1 MATTRIYYLIITN
14 KSEMLVT
21 GSDPSFIIP
30 HIDHLV
36 AITDVKKDK
45 ERRKV
50 KKFCRTKRMKTKSFT
65 IGMVTVFTQKTNSSP
80 ARGGQIVFPGFT
92 ISEYI

>member
-50 KKFCRTKRMKTKSFT
+50 KKFFMKKNELF
-65 IGMVTVFTQKTNSSP
+65 F
-80 ARGGQIVFPGFT
+80 F
-92 ISEYI
+92 YLL